1 MHYIFIPRIIIALA
15 ALVHTVRKHVLS
27 SILYHIS
34 PCPINFIPVLFKH
47 SPSFALKR
55 CTRTCSSLNC
65 VFSPDRVLV
74 ENPSWHNLYCQVYLR
89 SSRIFINFNNS
100 HIFMFTF
107 QFHQFNAIGSIFP
120 KLFFYFAILRL
131 DLITCTLSLLTRY

>member
-15 ALVHTVRKHVLS
+15 ALVHTVQKHVLS

-74 ENPSWHNLYCQVYLR
+74 ENPRPEPAQ
-89 SSRIFINFNNS
+89 
-100 HIFMFTF
+100 
-107 QFHQFNAIGSIFP
+107 
-120 KLFFYFAILRL
+120 
-131 DLITCTLSLLTRY
+131 SLLSGIFEKLSYFY